1 MKNKIIAIEEHFITK
16 RHLEELKRLEL
27 LKYNP
32 MENKSDNQKKIMDE
46 FNRKLLDLDD
56 VRLMDMDRVGLDIQ
70 VLQFSGHGLDRM
82 DSKVASAI
90 AKESNDILG
99 ELIKKYPSRFSGF
112 AQLNM
117 QNPKEAAIELER
129 CVNKLNLKGVVISGK
144 CNGHYLDHE
153 SFTPVLAGCEKL
165 NVPIYLH
172 PGEPSQELF
181 EELYSDL
188 PNGIGGPLSISGWGW
203 HMENCL
209 HSLRLVL
216 AGVFDKF
223 PNLKIIIGHMGEG
236 IPFYLDRADKKMAYG
251 ISHLKKSI
259 KEYFL
264 SNFYITTSGFFS
276 NETLNCAL
284 EVFGADRIIFAIDY
298 PYSTNKEG
306 IEFLNSANLSEEDFE
321 KISHKNVEKLLNL

>member
-251 ISHLKKSI
+251 ISHLKKGI

>member
-1 MKNKIIAIEEHFITK
+1 MENKIIAIEEHFVTK
-16 RHLEELKRLEL
+16 RHLEELKKLKP
-27 LKYNP
+27 LKYSP
-32 MENKSDNQKKIMDE
+32 MEGSSDKQKKIMDE
-46 FNRKLLDLDD
+46 FNKKLLDLENI
-56 VRLMDMDRVGLDIQ
+56 RLLEMDNAGLDMQ

-82 DSKVASAI
+82 DSKIASDI
-90 AKESNDILG
+90 AKKSNNVLG
-99 ELIKKYPSRFSGF
+99 ELIKKYPNRFSGF

-117 QNPKEAAIELER
+117 QDSEEAAIELER
-129 CVNKLNLKGVVISGK
+129 CVTKLNLKGVVISGK

-153 SFTPVLAGCEKL
+153 SFEPVLKTCERL

-172 PGEPSQELF
+172 PGEPSQGLF
-181 EELYSDL
+181 EELYADL

-236 IPFYLDRADKKMAYG
+236 IPYYLDRADKKMAYG
-251 ISHLKKSI
+251 TSHLKKSI

-284 EVFGADRIIFAIDY
+284 EVFGADKILFAIDY
-298 PYSTNKEG
+298 PYSTNEEG
-306 IEFLNSANLSEEDFE
+306 IEFLNSANLSKEDFE
-321 KISHKNVEKLLNL
+321 KISHKNAEKLLKL

>member
-1 MKNKIIAIEEHFITK
+1 MKKRIISIEEHFTTK
-16 RHLEELKRLEL
+16 RYIEGLEGLEH

-32 MENKSDNQKKIMDE
+32 MESKSDKQKIIMDE
-46 FNRKLLDLDD
+46 FNRKLLDLEGD
-56 VRLMDMDRVGLDIQ
+56 RLIDMDESGLNMQ

-82 DSKVASAI
+82 TSNVASDI
-90 AKESNDILG
+90 ARESNNILG
-99 ELIKKYPSRFSGF
+99 ELIKKYPNRFSGF

-117 QNPKEAAIELER
+117 QDPKEAAIEIER
-129 CVNKLNLKGVVISGK
+129 CVTKLNLKGVVISGK

-153 SFTPVLAGCEKL
+153 SFTPVLEACEKL

-181 EELYSDL
+181 EELYADL

-223 PNLKIIIGHMGEG
+223 PNLQIIIGHMGEG

-251 ISHLKKSI
+251 TSHLKKSI

-284 EVFGADRIIFAIDY
+284 DVFGADRIIFAIDY

-321 KISHKNVEKLLNL
+321 KISYKNAEKLLNL

>member
-1 MKNKIIAIEEHFITK
+1 MKKRIIAIEEHFTTK
-16 RHLEELKRLEL
+16 RYIDELERLEP

-32 MENKSDNQKKIMDE
+32 MESKSEKQKKIMEE
-46 FNRKLLDLDD
+46 FNKKLLELDSA
-56 VRLMDMDRVGLDIQ
+56 RLEDMDKAGLDME

-82 DSKVASAI
+82 NSKTASDI
-90 AKESNDILG
+90 VRESNDILG
-99 ELIKKYPSRFSGF
+99 ELIKKYSNRFSGF

-117 QNPKEAAIELER
+117 QDPKEEAIEIER
-129 CVNKLNLKGVVISGK
+129 CVTKLNLKGAVISGK

-153 SFTPVLAGCEKL
+153 SFTPVLEACERL
-165 NVPIYLH
+165 NVPLYLH

-223 PNLKIIIGHMGEG
+223 PNLQIIIGHMGEG

-251 ISHLKKSI
+251 TSHLKKSI

-284 EVFGADRIIFAIDY
+284 DVFGSDRIIFAIDY

-321 KISHKNVEKLLNL
+321 KISYKNVEKLLKL